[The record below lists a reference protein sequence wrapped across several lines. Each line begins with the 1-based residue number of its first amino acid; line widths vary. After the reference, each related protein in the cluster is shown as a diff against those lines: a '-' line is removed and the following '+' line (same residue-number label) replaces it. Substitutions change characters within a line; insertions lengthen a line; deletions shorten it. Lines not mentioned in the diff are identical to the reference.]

1 MEDLKALMP
10 SMELETILNRMNLKT
25 STSPIDTTFYLT
37 DSINVV
43 LGLLEG
49 AMSAIPSNTQN
60 YYCSKNVTLARGYLT
75 TMITDFSLG
84 ENDDGMTYLNSLL
97 TKTDDIY
104 QNCYLAVSSTA
115 SVPTDMASLVS
126 ADSPILL
133 NILYNLGYQFTD
145 VLDLI
150 FYDPTNTDPYWF
162 YVSFRLGDFFIRFI
176 YRDETA

>member
-1 MEDLKALMP
+1 M
-10 SMELETILNRMNLKT
+10 
-25 STSPIDTTFYLT
+25 
-37 DSINVV
+37 V
-43 LGLLEG
+43 
-49 AMSAIPSNTQN
+49 
-60 YYCSKNVTLARGYLT
+60 
-75 TMITDFSLG
+75 TDFSLG
-84 ENDDGMTYLNSLL
+84 EDDDGMTYLNSLL

-115 SVPTDMASLVS
+115 SMPTDMTSLVS

-150 FYDPTNTDPYWF
+150 FYDPSNTQPYWY

-176 YRDETA
+176 YRDETV